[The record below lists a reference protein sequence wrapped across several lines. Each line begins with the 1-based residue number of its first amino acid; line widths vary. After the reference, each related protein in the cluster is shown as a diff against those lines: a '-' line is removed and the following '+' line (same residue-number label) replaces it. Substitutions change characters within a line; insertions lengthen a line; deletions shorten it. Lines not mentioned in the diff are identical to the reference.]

1 MIVYRYKTFVSF
13 MVASL
18 VGNVNPSAATPW
30 IDATVPAGI
39 EGQSL
44 SRLKFADLNGDR
56 RPDAILLPKSKQGI
70 LPRVFLNRSEE
81 SDEKIS
87 FRLEAFTET
96 NLPSVRTADTLV
108 FADLNNDG
116 MIDLLVT
123 ETDGAAQ
130 LLFNR
135 IANDNHWL
143 SVRVIDPA
151 LNRDALGTK
160 VVVETDTGA
169 RISRW
174 LSPSVGYCSTSD
186 FRLHFG
192 LGESASIKNII
203 VTWPGKILQRY
214 AGVEVDQFI
223 TLSRGSTEITLN

>member
-1 MIVYRYKTFVSF
+1 MTTGTDEEGR
-13 MVASL
+13 
-18 VGNVNPSAATPW
+18 NVR
-30 IDATVPAGI
+30 TVVTEYVDS
-39 EGQSL
+39 EGQSVFDKTMEYTQTS
-44 SRLKFADLNGDR
+44 SRDD
-56 RPDAILLPKSKQGI
+56 
-70 LPRVFLNRSEE
+70 EE
-81 SDEKIS
+81 SNENVSLVEGEDE
-87 FRLEAFTET
+87 
-96 NLPSVRTADTLV
+96 
-108 FADLNNDG
+108 
-116 MIDLLVT
+116 M
-123 ETDGAAQ
+123 
-130 LLFNR
+130 
-135 IANDNHWL
+135 
-143 SVRVIDPA
+143 DPEMSEKS
-151 LNRDALGTK
+151 K